1 MDSDWVALAPQG
13 AALTNRNNREFPS
26 HFAGKVLMR
35 RPDYGGAQLGRRPKI
50 LADLLLAALLSLLN
64 GGSRDFAS
72 LNERLNALMR

>member
-35 RPDYGGAQLGRRPKI
+35 RPDYGGAS
-50 LADLLLAALLSLLN
+50 LAGAPDRHSLSC
-64 GGSRDFAS
+64 F
-72 LNERLNALMR
+72 RLQVLQGFLRKLVLID